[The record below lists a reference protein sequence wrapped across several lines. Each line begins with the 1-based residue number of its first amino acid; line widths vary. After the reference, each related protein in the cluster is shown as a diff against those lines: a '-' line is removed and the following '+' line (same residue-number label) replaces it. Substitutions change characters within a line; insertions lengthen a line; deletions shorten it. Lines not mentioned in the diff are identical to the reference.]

1 VDWIDDDSH
10 RHDNLI
16 YIILKHSESIRYNK
30 QPIWRNNMTKEN
42 ELTIDINQYI
52 QYDEDGDNVI
62 HFNEAEFINDARL
75 YLEQDNSDYKI
86 K

>member
-1 VDWIDDDSH
+1 
-10 RHDNLI
+10 
-16 YIILKHSESIRYNK
+16 
-30 QPIWRNNMTKEN
+30 MTKEN

-75 YLEQDNSDYKI
+75 YLEQDNLDYKI